1 MFPETHFPLN
11 SELIKA
17 LDERFPMRDFDTK
30 VTLREIDYH
39 NGQRSVVN
47 FLRDRLEEQVEN
59 SFNSTL
65 E

>member
-1 MFPETHFPLN
+1 
-11 SELIKA
+11 
-17 LDERFPMRDFDTK
+17 MRDFDTK